1 VTLTHPVIRR
11 CGSDRGN
18 ATVEFALVTPMLL
31 ALALAVLQ
39 LALVLHV
46 RTTLTAAAAEGARAA
61 ALAGADLSAGERR
74 ARALLEGNI
83 AEGVVESI
91 EVQREQRGSALL
103 LAVRIDARLP
113 LLGMLGPTTMA
124 VEGHAVQ
131 ERA

>member
-1 VTLTHPVIRR
+1 MTITHVARR
-11 CGSDRGN
+11 RSADERGN
-18 ATVEFALVTPMLL
+18 ATVEFALVTPVLL

-74 ARALLEGNI
+74 TRALLDGNI
-83 AEGVVESI
+83 AGDVVESI
-91 EVQREQRGSALL
+91 EVQRHRHGSAML

-113 LLGMLGPTTMA
+113 LLGMLGPTAMV